1 MGLKIKVTTSNPE
14 LSGLLLR
21 QTTGRQ
27 GVWKHCQFYVDRHVD
42 ACDWWFVCHN
52 SALMQEQSAICDPN
66 HIVFISMEPYEQQ
79 PQSFYDQ
86 FAHVVACDLSLRHR
100 SILRGNGLS
109 WWAGINVDFQQGHS
123 FLPHTQ
129 HDYDSFNSSKIPPFK
144 NDQISI
150 ITSNKCFFPG
160 HQRRLAFIHRLMN
173 SPLSNYIDLYGGGYR
188 PIPDKLDAL
197 LSYKYHIVL
206 ENSEI
211 LDYWTEKLAD
221 AFLGYCLPF
230 YHGCPNINDYFP
242 ENSYVPINI
251 ESNSAMIV
259 IEKALKSNLYDKRL
273 EAISIARNLVLNDFN
288 LFEVM
293 TSIATRPA
301 SFLQRCTLRRC

>member
-21 QTTGRQ
+21 QTPGRQ
-27 GVWKHCQFYVDRHVD
+27 GAWKHCQFYVDRHVD

-66 HIVFISMEPYEQQ
+66 HIVFISMEPYEQE

-86 FAHVVACDLSLRHR
+86 FAHVVACDLSLQHR

-109 WWAGINVDFQQGHS
+109 WWAGVNVDFQQGHRFS
-123 FLPHTQ
+123 PNTQ
-129 HDYDSFNSSKIPPFK
+129 HDYDSFSSSKIPPCK
-144 NDQISI
+144 NDRISI
-150 ITSNKCFFPG
+150 VTSNKCFFPG
-160 HQRRLAFIHRLMN
+160 HQRRLAFIHRLIN
-173 SPLSNYIDLYGGGYR
+173 SPLSSYIDLYGGGHR

-211 LDYWTEKLAD
+211 PDYWTEKLAD
-221 AFLGYCLPF
+221 AFLGHCLPF

-242 ENSYVPINI
+242 KDSCVPIDI
-251 ESNSAMIV
+251 ESDSAMTV
-259 IEKALKSNLYDKRL
+259 IEQALKSNLYDKRL
-273 EAISIARNLVLNDFN
+273 EAISAARNLVLNDFN

-293 TSIATRPA
+293 ASIATRPA
-301 SFLQRCTLRRC
+301 SSLQRCTLRRY